1 MVFARRQ
8 RSNPDIWPGF
18 VDALATL
25 LMVIIFL
32 LMIFAVSQF
41 YLSDAL
47 VGREKALESLNAK
60 MGELADLLDLQKK
73 ENISLRTELESSVSR
88 ELGLTSDLAK
98 LRIELD
104 DSEAER
110 TVLKNKVVVSRENIT
125 VLKQDLIALESIK
138 KKIEKDAAQLKL
150 NLSART
156 ESLNTQKEISKAT
169 KAQLALLNQQMGA
182 LRTQLINLKK
192 ALDIS
197 EQKDKEA
204 QVKIANLG
212 KRLNAA
218 LASKVYQLA
227 RYRSKFFG
235 RLRDVLGDRRD
246 IRIVGDRFVFQSEV
260 LFPSVSAVI
269 GNVGREKLEQF
280 GKTLK
285 DIANK
290 VPDDIDWILR
300 VDGHTDQRPIRT
312 AEFPSNWE
320 LSAARAISVVK
331 FLRKQGLPAKRFAAT
346 GFASSYPL
354 DKRRDEIAYRRNRR
368 IEMKFD
374 QR

>member
-125 VLKQDLIALESIK
+125 VLKQDLIIFLLEC
-138 KKIEKDAAQLKL
+138 
-150 NLSART
+150 
-156 ESLNTQKEISKAT
+156 
-169 KAQLALLNQQMGA
+169 
-182 LRTQLINLKK
+182 
-192 ALDIS
+192 
-197 EQKDKEA
+197 
-204 QVKIANLG
+204 
-212 KRLNAA
+212 
-218 LASKVYQLA
+218 Y
-227 RYRSKFFG
+227 
-235 RLRDVLGDRRD
+235 
-246 IRIVGDRFVFQSEV
+246 
-260 LFPSVSAVI
+260 
-269 GNVGREKLEQF
+269 
-280 GKTLK
+280 
-285 DIANK
+285 
-290 VPDDIDWILR
+290 
-300 VDGHTDQRPIRT
+300 
-312 AEFPSNWE
+312 
-320 LSAARAISVVK
+320 
-331 FLRKQGLPAKRFAAT
+331 FL
-346 GFASSYPL
+346 
-354 DKRRDEIAYRRNRR
+354 
-368 IEMKFD
+368 
-374 QR
+374 

>member
-88 ELGLTSDLAK
+88 KLGLTSDLAK

-192 ALDIS
+192 ALDVS

-227 RYRSKFFG
+227 RYRSKF
-235 RLRDVLGDRRD
+235 LGDC
-246 IRIVGDRFVFQSEV
+246 
-260 LFPSVSAVI
+260 
-269 GNVGREKLEQF
+269 
-280 GKTLK
+280 
-285 DIANK
+285 
-290 VPDDIDWILR
+290 
-300 VDGHTDQRPIRT
+300 
-312 AEFPSNWE
+312 
-320 LSAARAISVVK
+320 
-331 FLRKQGLPAKRFAAT
+331 AT
-346 GFASSYPL
+346 CWVTE
-354 DKRRDEIAYRRNRR
+354 EIYG
-368 IEMKFD
+368 
-374 QR
+374 